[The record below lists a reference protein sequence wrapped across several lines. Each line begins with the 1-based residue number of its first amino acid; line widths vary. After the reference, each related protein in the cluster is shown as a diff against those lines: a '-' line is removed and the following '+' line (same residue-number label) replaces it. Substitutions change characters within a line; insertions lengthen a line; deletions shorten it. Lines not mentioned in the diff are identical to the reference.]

1 MSSLR
6 YKPYY
11 GPRDL
16 VFIRAHK
23 DDRKDLERLCQKLIE
38 KKIRVFFD
46 CSNSDD
52 SAAQEDVAAGILNST
67 LCIFI
72 LSKKA
77 ASSLDMRN
85 SINYAMSLKKETV
98 IIRKDKDDLG
108 YGLDMQ
114 LSNVQTLNENEVIDL
129 ISGNHKSCIGEGQP
143 VSTDD
148 RKQKTR
154 ALIAIAFTL
163 AFMIVA
169 GIILK
174 NRIDYYNSAKY
185 RLKDI
190 DQSDYLDFTSF
201 KEGDIV
207 YLKDK
212 KIKEISFAD
221 MGLRS
226 IEGIEDVDTE
236 HIDISGNPDLKNI
249 NPILRS
255 QSIKTVAL
263 SQDMIIVAEMLRR
276 GDIEVIITR

>member
-1 MSSLR
+1 MSSLG

-11 GPRDL
+11 GPQDF

-23 DDRKDLERLCQKLIE
+23 DDRKDLECLCQKLIE

-46 CSNSDD
+46 CSNSDG
-52 SAAQEDVAAGILNST
+52 SASQEDVAAGILNSS
-67 LCIFI
+67 LCVFI

-85 SINYAMSLKKETV
+85 SINYAMSLKKDTV

-114 LSNVQTLNENEVIDL
+114 LSNIQTLNENEINDL
-129 ISGNHKSCIGEGQP
+129 ISNDYRSCIGEGQLL
-143 VSTDD
+143 STDD

-163 AFMIVA
+163 VFMIVA

-174 NRIDYYNSAKY
+174 NRIDYYNSAQY

-190 DQSDYLDFTSF
+190 DQSEYLDFTSF
-201 KEGDIV
+201 KQEDIV

-212 KIKEISFAD
+212 KIKEISFTD

-226 IEGIEDVDTE
+226 IEGIEDVETE
-236 HIDISGNPDLKNI
+236 QIDISGNPDLKNI

-255 QSIKTVAL
+255 QSIKTVEL
-263 SQDMIIVAEMLRR
+263 SQDMIIVAELLQRSN
-276 GDIEVIITR
+276 IEVIITR

>member
-1 MSSLR
+1 MLW
-6 YKPYY
+6 
-11 GPRDL
+11 
-16 VFIRAHK
+16 H
-23 DDRKDLERLCQKLIE
+23 
-38 KKIRVFFD
+38 
-46 CSNSDD
+46 
-52 SAAQEDVAAGILNST
+52 
-67 LCIFI
+67 
-72 LSKKA
+72 
-77 ASSLDMRN
+77 
-85 SINYAMSLKKETV
+85 
-98 IIRKDKDDLG
+98 
-108 YGLDMQ
+108 
-114 LSNVQTLNENEVIDL
+114 
-129 ISGNHKSCIGEGQP
+129 SGNHKSCIGEGQP